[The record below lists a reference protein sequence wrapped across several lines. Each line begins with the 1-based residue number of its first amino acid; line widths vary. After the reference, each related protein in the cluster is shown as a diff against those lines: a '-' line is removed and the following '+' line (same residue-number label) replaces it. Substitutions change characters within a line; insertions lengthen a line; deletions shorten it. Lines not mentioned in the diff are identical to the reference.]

1 LLHKKFIEKCYTSN
15 RSHPNF
21 AILALSLVVTDSIS
35 FHGDFLKQHK
45 RLLQLLHACSRVRS
59 LRATKQ
65 LHALNITMGPSP
77 TQPTFVYNNIMSQY
91 SSLGE
96 LSVARYLFDKMPHR
110 NVVSYNIIIS
120 AYSKCGYVGEAW
132 KIFSVMRICGFE
144 PTQYAVGGF
153 LTCKSLDVYHG
164 VQLHSLVIKNGLFDV
179 DAFVGTCLLGFYGRH
194 GLLEEAVW
202 AFEDMPCKSLVTWN
216 SLIYL
221 LGNHGFAKN
230 CVFLFRELVRMHCT
244 LSEGS
249 FVGVFSALSCQQD
262 FEFGEQLHALV
273 IKNGFKCEVAVV
285 NSLISMYMKCTGICL
300 AEKIIEEVTF
310 LDVVSWNTMI
320 GAVAKTDRPQ
330 KALEFFTKMSVDG
343 VLPTETTFVSLINCC
358 THLEIPFYGES
369 FHVKIIQHGL
379 ESNVFVGSA
388 LVDFYAK
395 CDNLESARRCFNEIY
410 VKNVVCWNALIL
422 GYSNN
427 YSPASILLLQEML
440 HLGYRPNE
448 FSFSA
453 ALKSS
458 LALELQQ
465 LHCLIVRMGFQK
477 QEYVLSSLM
486 TSYAKN
492 GLISHVLV
500 FLTDSDGLLAA
511 VPSNVI
517 AGIYNRIG
525 RYNETLKFLSLR
537 EKLDIVSWNI
547 VIAACAHSGYYEEVF
562 ELYKQMHLI
571 QVLPDNYTFVSL
583 LSVCTKLC
591 NFSLGSSL
599 HGYIIKIDFSSCD
612 TFACNVLIDMYGKCG
627 SVDSSVKIFEEIKE
641 KNLITWTALISALG
655 LNGYVHESLERFR
668 EMILLGFKPDG
679 VAFTAVLTA
688 CRHGG
693 LVRDGMELFGKMK
706 MDYGVEPE
714 MDHYHCMVDLLAKCG
729 HVTEAETVISNMP
742 FPPNVII
749 WRSFLEGCKT
759 HGAAMD
765 QAVGHL

>member
-1 LLHKKFIEKCYTSN
+1 
-15 RSHPNF
+15 
-21 AILALSLVVTDSIS
+21 
-35 FHGDFLKQHK
+35 
-45 RLLQLLHACSRVRS
+45 
-59 LRATKQ
+59 
-65 LHALNITMGPSP
+65 MGPSP

-132 KIFSVMRICGFE
+132 KIFSVMRVCGFE

-194 GLLEEAVW
+194 GLFEEAVW

-320 GAVAKTDRPQ
+320 GVVAKTDRPQ
-330 KALEFFTKMSVDG
+330 KALELFTKMSVDG

-388 LVDFYAK
+388 LVNFYAK

-477 QEYVLSSLM
+477 HEYVLSSLI

-492 GLISHVLV
+492 GLVSHVLV
-500 FLTDSDGLLAA
+500 FLTDSDGLLSA

-547 VIAACAHSGYYEEVF
+547 VIAACARSGYYEEVF

-583 LSVCTKLC
+583 LSVCAKLC
-591 NFSLGSSL
+591 SFSLGSSL

-688 CRHGG
+688 CRHGR

-714 MDHYHCMVDLLAKCG
+714 MDHYHCIVDLLAKCG
-729 HVTEAETVISNMP
+729 HVTEAETVISNMS

>member
-1 LLHKKFIEKCYTSN
+1 
-15 RSHPNF
+15 
-21 AILALSLVVTDSIS
+21 
-35 FHGDFLKQHK
+35 
-45 RLLQLLHACSRVRS
+45 
-59 LRATKQ
+59 
-65 LHALNITMGPSP
+65 MGPSP

-120 AYSKCGYVGEAW
+120 GYSRCGYVGEAW
-132 KIFSVMRICGFE
+132 KIFSVMRVCGFE

-153 LTCKSLDVYHG
+153 LTCRSLDVYHG

-202 AFEDMPCKSLVTWN
+202 AFEDMPL
-216 SLIYL
+216 
-221 LGNHGFAKN
+221 
-230 CVFLFRELVRMHCT
+230 
-244 LSEGS
+244 
-249 FVGVFSALSCQQD
+249 LSCQQD

-273 IKNGFKCEVAVV
+273 IKNGFKCEVAVL
-285 NSLISMYMKCTGICL
+285 NSLISMYMKCTGIFL

-330 KALEFFTKMSVDG
+330 KALEFFTKMSMDG

-427 YSPASILLLQEML
+427 YSPASIVLLQEML

-477 QEYVLSSLM
+477 
-486 TSYAKN
+486 
-492 GLISHVLV
+492 H
-500 FLTDSDGLLAA
+500 DS
-511 VPSNVI
+511 V
-517 AGIYNRIG
+517 
-525 RYNETLKFLSLR
+525 
-537 EKLDIVSWNI
+537 
-547 VIAACAHSGYYEEVF
+547 
-562 ELYKQMHLI
+562 
-571 QVLPDNYTFVSL
+571 
-583 LSVCTKLC
+583 
-591 NFSLGSSL
+591 
-599 HGYIIKIDFSSCD
+599 
-612 TFACNVLIDMYGKCG
+612 
-627 SVDSSVKIFEEIKE
+627 
-641 KNLITWTALISALG
+641 
-655 LNGYVHESLERFR
+655 
-668 EMILLGFKPDG
+668 
-679 VAFTAVLTA
+679 
-688 CRHGG
+688 
-693 LVRDGMELFGKMK
+693 
-706 MDYGVEPE
+706 
-714 MDHYHCMVDLLAKCG
+714 
-729 HVTEAETVISNMP
+729 
-742 FPPNVII
+742 
-749 WRSFLEGCKT
+749 
-759 HGAAMD
+759 
-765 QAVGHL
+765 